1 MKSGSL
7 KDIINTYYMDTL
19 TKTKQYCNQN
29 IFFQSLIT
37 LHTKCISNC
46 PSLEKV
52 NFFVQQLYLK
62 ECIWKCDHSFQTLE
76 KDVNYP

>member
-46 PSLEKV
+46 PSLEKSIS
-52 NFFVQQLYLK
+52 LYNSYISKSVYGNATIVSKL
-62 ECIWKCDHSFQTLE
+62 
-76 KDVNYP
+76 